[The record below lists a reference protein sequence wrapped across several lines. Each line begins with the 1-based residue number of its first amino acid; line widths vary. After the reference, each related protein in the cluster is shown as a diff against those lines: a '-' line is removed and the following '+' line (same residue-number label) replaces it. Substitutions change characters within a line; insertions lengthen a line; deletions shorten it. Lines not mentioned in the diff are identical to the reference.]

1 MWSQRDSIKTLMQY
15 LNKKFSLPA
24 CIKRMTQTDYEIA
37 VGLRHPDGTLVQPK
51 VSAATPRTAGSAP
64 ATNRQSPF
72 AADVCA
78 DRSPLQLHLLRPSQ
92 PGIPAESE

>member
-1 MWSQRDSIKTLMQY
+1 MQY
-15 LNKKFSLPA
+15 FNERFTLPVTT
-24 CIKRMTQTDYEIA
+24 KRMSQTDYEIA

-78 DRSPLQLHLLRPSQ
+78 DRSPLKLHLLRPSST
-92 PGIPAESE
+92 GIPAESER

>member
-37 VGLRHPDGTLVQPK
+37 VGLRHPDGRLVQPK
-51 VSAATPRTAGSAP
+51 VSAATPRAAGSTP
-64 ATNRQSPF
+64 AMNRQSQS
-72 AADVCA
+72 AADVRA
-78 DRSPLQLHLLRPSQ
+78 GRSPLKLHMLRPSST
-92 PGIPAESE
+92 GIPAESE